1 MLIGSVV
8 SIKFGAAF
16 AKTLFDQLGPA
27 GATFVRL
34 ASAAVLLLVVVRP
47 SMRGRGSH
55 DRSVAILFGAI
66 LAGMNLSYYLAIERI
81 PLGVASAIEFLGP
94 LTVAIAGSRRWLD
107 GVWVS
112 MAGGS
117 VVLLTGFGG
126 NELDPVGV
134 GLALIS
140 AACWG
145 AYIVIS
151 TEIGRT
157 FPSLHAVTI
166 ATAVAALLLAPA
178 GIASAGTALLQ
189 PELLLAGAAVGLL
202 ASAVPYTLDLAALRR
217 VTPRLF
223 GLLSSTEPAVA
234 ALAGLLVLGEALGP
248 RQTAAV
254 TLVCVASV
262 GATAGERRRRASRAQ
277 AQSLGLASRQL
288 TPPPPSR
295 TPRVHTQS
303 PSQYQPRS
311 RPQARPQPPRPA
323 APDLNPWPE
332 YDPTTRYGPVGDYQP
347 DYDPEPPPPPR
358 RAPTPPPTPR
368 SSTSWFD

>member
-1 MLIGSVV
+1 MLVGSVV

-34 ASAAVLLLVVVRP
+34 ASAALLMLVVVRP
-47 SMRGRGSH
+47 SVRGRDTH
-55 DRSVAILFGAI
+55 DRSVAVLFGAV

-107 GVWVS
+107 GAWVA

-117 VVLLTGFGG
+117 VLLLTGFGG
-126 NELDPVGV
+126 SHLDPIGV

-151 TEIGRT
+151 TEIGRSY
-157 FPSLHAVTI
+157 PSLHAVTI
-166 ATAVAALLLAPA
+166 ATAVSAVLLAPA
-178 GIASAGTALLQ
+178 GIAAAGSALLE
-189 PELLLAGAAVGLL
+189 PRLLLAGAAVGLL
-202 ASAVPYTLDLAALRR
+202 ASAIPYTLDLAALRR

-234 ALAGLLVLGEALGP
+234 ALAGLMVLGESLGP

-254 TLVCVASV
+254 ALVCIASL
-262 GATAGERRRRASRAQ
+262 GATAGEHRRRSALLARSRRPSDAPQ
-277 AQSLGLASRQL
+277 MPGAAGH
-288 TPPPPSR
+288 TPPPAELP
-295 TPRVHTQS
+295 P
-303 PSQYQPRS
+303 
-311 RPQARPQPPRPA
+311 PPRRDPG
-323 APDLNPWPE
+323 PWPS
-332 YDPTTRYGPVGDYQP
+332 YDPSMRYGPVGDYQP
-347 DYDPEPPPPPR
+347 DYDDQPDYEPEHELRPLPPR
-358 RAPTPPPTPR
+358 RPPTPPPTPR
-368 SSTSWFD
+368 SKGSSWFDN